1 MAMTGSQTGSMAS
14 GAASGA
20 VAGSYFGPYGTIVG
34 GLVGGV
40 AGYFMGDD
48 GTSDRLNSIYSQ
60 YNAIQTARSGLINA
74 KAIRGAAA
82 ANASMIMGA
91 AGFNIE
97 NQFRLDSYN
106 ANLKSFLGDYN
117 ASLLEEEARLE
128 WEAFELELEQMENVF
143 AREFGQLQV
152 GYGASGVMM
161 NQDTPQQVQLD
172 AKTQHEMD
180 VMIVRHGADI
190 RSKKLLDSA
199 ARSRWEGNMAASS
212 IMFEG
217 LMNATGTAGNA
228 VLNAAGVTTQA
239 GINANMTAFN
249 ASVGANKIS
258 MGGIF
263 QHESWKSQ
271 DRQALASGLFQAGS
285 TAMSGSSGSGMS
297 NQNRSSSAQSS
308 FRAPSS
314 SETNSGMYGP
324 ILKN

>member
-20 VAGSYFGPYGTIVG
+20 VAGSYFGPYGIVIGAVVG
-34 GLVGGV
+34 GAL
-40 AGYFMGDD
+40 GYFSGDD
-48 GTSDRLNSIYSQ
+48 GSSARLNSIYSE
-60 YNAIQTARSGLINA
+60 YNAIQMNRAGQINA
-74 KAIRGAAA
+74 AAIRGAAA

-117 ASLLEEEARLE
+117 ASLLEDEAALN
-128 WEAFELELEQMENVF
+128 WEASELELEQMENVF

-161 NQDTPQQVQLD
+161 NQDTPQQVQID
-172 AKTQHEMD
+172 AQTQHEMD

-217 LMNATGTAGNA
+217 LMNAAGTAGNA
-228 VLNAAGVTTQA
+228 LLNAAGVQTQG
-239 GINANMTAFN
+239 GINANMMAFN
-249 ASVGANKIS
+249 ASVGANQTS
-258 MGGIF
+258 MAGIF

-271 DRQALASGLFQAGS
+271 DRQALASGLFQAG
-285 TAMSGSSGSGMS
+285 TAAGTAYSKTPSVNKTTTTSGAPYRNAPAYGTSS
-297 NQNRSSSAQSS
+297 NYTSSLLSS
-308 FRAPSS
+308 
-314 SETNSGMYGP
+314 
-324 ILKN
+324 